1 MSPTRAASIWSSTP
15 MSSPGWSGSCA
26 IRSTWRWTPDT
37 LPEPR
42 RRATSPPTLAAPRG
56 AALFVLKFRRTPVAQ
71 PLMPHATASWLVENS
86 SLTFEQI
93 AEFCGLH
100 ILEVQAIA
108 DDTAAT
114 KLTGRDPIRA
124 GELTH
129 DEIVKGQNDPDYALQ
144 MHKAPEAVR
153 RTRGPRYT
161 PVSKRQDK
169 PDGIAWIIKNHPEV
183 SDGQIGKLIGTT
195 RTTIAAIRE
204 RSHWNMANITP
215 KDPVTLGLTS
225 QRELDAA
232 IAKAAK
238 AAGGAAPTD
247 ERFESD
253 RDALIEQL
261 RAEREQHHRDAEAA
275 LAAAEAGEEAPS
287 DEIVPGIRDPFKR

>member
-1 MSPTRAASIWSSTP
+1 
-15 MSSPGWSGSCA
+15 
-26 IRSTWRWTPDT
+26 
-37 LPEPR
+37 
-42 RRATSPPTLAAPRG
+42 
-56 AALFVLKFRRTPVAQ
+56 
-71 PLMPHATASWLVENS
+71 MPHATAAWLVENT

-129 DEIVKGQNDPDYALQ
+129 AEIEKGQNDPDYSLQ

-169 PDGIAWIIKNHPEV
+169 PDGINWIIKNHPEV
-183 SDGQIGKLIGTT
+183 TDGQISRLIGTT

-204 RSHWNMANITP
+204 RTHWNMANITP
-215 KDPVTLGLTS
+215 KDPVTLGLTT

-232 IAKAAK
+232 VAKAAK
-238 AAGGAAPTD
+238 AAGVAAPTD
-247 ERFESD
+247 TRLEGD
-253 RDALIEQL
+253 REALIEQL
-261 RAEREQHHRDAEAA
+261 RREREQHAREAEAA
-275 LAAAEAGEEAPS
+275 LTEAGEDTLR
-287 DEIVPGIRDPFKR
+287 DEIVPGIRDPFKSSPVE

>member
-1 MSPTRAASIWSSTP
+1 MA
-15 MSSPGWSGSCA
+15 
-26 IRSTWRWTPDT
+26 
-37 LPEPR
+37 
-42 RRATSPPTLAAPRG
+42 
-56 AALFVLKFRRTPVAQ
+56 VAQ

-129 DEIVKGQNDPDYALQ
+129 EEIEKGQSDPEYKLQ
-144 MHKAPEAVR
+144 MHKEPDPVR
-153 RTRGPRYT
+153 RTKGPRYT

-169 PDGIAWIIKNHPEV
+169 PDGIAWIIRNHPEV

-195 RTTIAAIRE
+195 RTTIAAIRD
-204 RSHWNMANITP
+204 RTHWNMANIQP
-215 KDPVTLGLTS
+215 KDPVTLGLCS

-232 IAKAAK
+232 IAKAQK
-238 AAGGAAPTD
+238 AAGTVSQGD
-247 ERFESD
+247 VRLEGD
-253 RDALIEQL
+253 RAALIEQL
-261 RAEREQHHRDAEAA
+261 RAEREQHVREAEAA
-275 LAAAEAGEEAPS
+275 LAGAADENLA
-287 DEIVPGIRDPFKR
+287 DEIFPGIRDPFKNIPSA